1 MMKAHSKAARFL
13 GRIVFAPGLILWG
26 LIVRA
31 GMYFTESFSGV
42 SFEGRLFVLVLKGYR
57 FWTGLQTSDI
67 AAVRRSQDMLGRH
80 ARTARFVRF
89 EPVKLENCSAE
100 WVVPHEEQGC
110 KVVLYFHG
118 GGYTTGSLCTHR
130 SLVSH
135 IAKSARTRVLNVG
148 YRLAPEYPYP
158 AAFEDALAG
167 YRWLLSEGYEPNS
180 IAVAGDSAGGGLA
193 TSLLVALRD
202 EAVREGLGKE
212 SLPAGAALLSPWVD
226 LSDEKGSWEK
236 LAASDWLL
244 TPESLQDDA
253 CKYLG
258 HSCDEPEHLQDPYI
272 SPRFADL
279 RGLPPLMV
287 HAGGD
292 ELLRDDIRAFT
303 AKARASGVKVYH
315 EEWPGMVHDWHL
327 VVAYLPEGR
336 RAVDEI
342 GVFLRIILA

>member
-1 MMKAHSKAARFL
+1 MKANSRRARIL
-13 GRIVFAPGLILWG
+13 TRIVFAPGLILWG
-26 LIVRA
+26 LIVRV

-42 SFEGRLFVLVLKGYR
+42 SPEGRLFVLVLKGYR
-57 FWTGLQTSDI
+57 AWTGLQTNDI

-80 ARTARFVRF
+80 ARTARLVRF
-89 EPVKLENCSAE
+89 EPADFPNCPAE
-100 WVVPHEEQGC
+100 WVIPPEGHEG
-110 KVVLYFHG
+110 KVILYFHG
-118 GGYTTGSLCTHR
+118 GGYTTGSLYTHR

-135 IAKSARTRVLNVG
+135 IAKAARTKVLNVA

-158 AAFEDALAG
+158 AAFEDALAA
-167 YRWLLSEGYEPNS
+167 YRWLLGKGYAPGG
-180 IAVAGDSAGGGLA
+180 IALAGDSAGGGLA
-193 TSLLVALRD
+193 TALLVALRD
-202 EAVREGLGKE
+202 EVARTGGGRER
-212 SLPAGAALLSPWVD
+212 LPAGAALLSPWVD

-342 GVFLRIILA
+342 GVFLRLVLA